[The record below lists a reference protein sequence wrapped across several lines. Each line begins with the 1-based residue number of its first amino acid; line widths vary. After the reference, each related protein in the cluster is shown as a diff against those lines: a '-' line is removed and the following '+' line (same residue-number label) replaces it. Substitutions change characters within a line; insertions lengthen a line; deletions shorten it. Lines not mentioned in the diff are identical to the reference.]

1 MSRTLTLL
9 LSHPPTSAQQRLPA
23 LETLLA
29 RADRRCAQSVSTQQR
44 LLHLANLAPAESES
58 PLGPLCALGDGLDAG
73 KGYWLCAEPVHLTAD
88 QDTVYLAARAAALA
102 ITAEEAAALT
112 AEFNALF
119 RADGWQLFAPHPM
132 RWYLHLPQS
141 LHLRT
146 TPPDGAEGGDVWASR
161 PQGHDALRLQ
171 AALNEIQMLFHASAV
186 NARRRDRGQPT
197 INSLW
202 LWGGAELP
210 AVSVP
215 WQQVQGD
222 HSLLR
227 GIAAQAGIPHAA
239 VGDVAGWLQG
249 SGDGLVLLQEELP
262 LLEQHWFAPLLA
274 ALRRGE
280 LAGLDIH
287 LTATACHYRLDRRS
301 VRRWWRRRHQ
311 LAAYV

>member
-9 LSHPPTSAQQRLPA
+9 LSHRPASARQRLPA

-44 LLHLANLAPAESES
+44 LLQLANPSPAEAES
-58 PLGPLCALGDGLDAG
+58 PFGPLCALGDGLDAG
-73 KGYWLCAEPVHLTAD
+73 AGYWLCAEPVHLTAD
-88 QDTVYLAARAAALA
+88 QTTVYLAARAAALA
-102 ITAEEAAALT
+102 ITAAEAAALA

-119 RADGWQLFAPHPM
+119 RGDGWQLFAPHPT
-132 RWYLHLPQS
+132 RWYLRLPQS

-146 TPPDGAEGGDVWASR
+146 TPPDGAEGCDIWPLR
-161 PQGHDALRLQ
+161 PLGQDGLRLQ

-186 NARRRDRGQPT
+186 NAQRRDHGQPS

-210 AVSVP
+210 ALNVP

-222 HSLLR
+222 DCLLR

-239 VGDVAGWLQG
+239 AGDAAGWLQG
-249 SGDGLVLLQEELP
+249 SGAGLVLLQEELP
-262 LLEQHWFAPLLA
+262 FLEQHWFAPLLV

-287 LTATACHYRLDRRS
+287 LSATACHYRLDRRS
-301 VRRWWRRRHQ
+301 ARRWWRRRHP
-311 LAAYV
+311 LAAYA